1 MSSSSRRRFLQSATA
16 LAAFPPAIRRALAIE
31 PHNATGTLTD
41 VEHVVILMQE
51 NRSFDHYFGTLKGV
65 RGFGDRFTVPQ
76 PGGRPVWQQLR
87 NEKGELLQPY
97 HLDGAKG
104 NAQRAKGAP
113 HTWVDSHAAWG
124 HGRLQEWPRHKTAAS
139 MAYLKAAEVPFQHA
153 LANAFTICDAYH
165 CAMHTGTHA
174 NRSFHWTGTNG
185 PAAGV
190 AFVNNVDAWAETG
203 PSTRGFSWTTYPERL
218 QAAGVS
224 WKVYQNIPNN
234 YGCNPLL
241 GHPAFLKANE
251 QSRQP
256 IATQFDYADNAP
268 YDSAE
273 DAANPLLK
281 GIANTLPAASKEA
294 FDAGL
299 FIEAFAMDVKAGRLP
314 QISWVI
320 PPDVYSEHPGPS
332 SPVQGAWFIS
342 AILDALTAV
351 PEVWSKTVFLVN
363 FDENDGFFDHMP
375 SPCAPSPNG
384 DGSFAGKSTL
394 PVADLAAEYYTQ
406 APCPGNPAEQPP
418 PDGQVFGPGMRVP
431 MYVISPWSKG
441 GWVNSQV
448 FDHTSV
454 LRFLEARFG
463 VAETNISPYRR
474 AVCGDLTSAFNF
486 AQPSATPASLSGVK
500 SKAEADAL
508 RAAQQALP
516 RIAPP
521 RHAALPRQAA
531 GVRASRALPYELNV
545 NAMVAPA
552 AEPGAPTVQ
561 LAFINT
567 GAQAAVF
574 HVYDKHRLDA
584 LPRRYMIEPGKQLS
598 DSWATLEL
606 GAYDL
611 WVLGPNGFHRHFAGH
626 ATQDAPELRLQYD
639 KAGRQIGILL
649 RNGSTAPLRCRLTPN
664 AYGMAS
670 RTADVDAKGEQLIRW
685 PVAGGR
691 ERQLVRPD
699 RQCRRAPALQAA
711 LRRADGNGRGFDQR
725 SRKLRAELQAQG
737 MPCSLHRPAS
747 LALHRSVRKQ
757 ATHIDRI
764 EVVLLP
770 AELAADFHIAALGQH
785 GVDLLAAQALEHL
798 AHALA

>member
-1 MSSSSRRRFLQSATA
+1 MAA
-16 LAAFPPAIRRALAIE
+16 LPPAIRRALAIE
-31 PHNATGTLTD
+31 ANHATGTLAD

-65 RGFGDRFTVPQ
+65 RGFGDRFTVPM
-76 PGGRPVWQQLR
+76 PEGRSVWQQVR

-97 HLDGAKG
+97 HLDGARG
-104 NAQRAKGAP
+104 NAQRARGAP
-113 HTWVDSHAAWG
+113 HTWVDSHAAWAD
-124 HGRLQEWPRHKTAAS
+124 GRLQEWPRHKTAAS
-139 MAYLKAAEVPFQHA
+139 MGYLKEAELPFQHA

-185 PAAGV
+185 PAANV

-241 GHPAFLKANE
+241 GHPPYLKANE
-251 QSRQP
+251 QSGRP
-256 IATQFDYADNAP
+256 VDTKLGYAENPP
-268 YDSAE
+268 YNSAL
-273 DAANPLLK
+273 DAAHPLYK
-281 GIANTLPAASKEA
+281 GIANTLPAASRQA
-294 FDAGL
+294 FDAGQ
-299 FIEAFAMDVKAGRLP
+299 FIEAFAEDVKAGRLP
-314 QISWVI
+314 QVSWLI
-320 PPDVYSEHPGPS
+320 PSDIYSEHPGPS

-375 SPCAPSPNG
+375 SPSAPSPNG
-384 DGSFAGKSTL
+384 DGSFAGKTTL
-394 PVADLAAEYYTQ
+394 PPSKMSAEYYKQ
-406 APCPGNPAEQPP
+406 APCAGMPTEQPP
-418 PDGQVFGPGMRVP
+418 PDGRVFGPGMRVP

-486 AQPSATPASLSGVK
+486 AKPSAELPTLGGMK

-516 RIAPP
+516 HIAPP
-521 RHAALPRQAA
+521 RRTAQPRQAA
-531 GVRASRALPYELNV
+531 GVRASRALPYELHV
-545 NAMVAPA
+545 NASIATIA
-552 AEPGAPTVQ
+552 AEPGAPMLQ
-561 LAFINT
+561 LDFINT

-574 HVYDKHRLDA
+574 HVYDKHRLEA
-584 LPRRYMIEPGKQLS
+584 IPRRYMVEPGKQLS
-598 DSWATLEL
+598 DGWATQEL

-611 WVLGPNGFHRHFAGH
+611 WVLGPNGFHRHFTGH

-639 KAGRQIGILL
+639 QAGRQIGILL
-649 RNGSTAPLRCRLTPN
+649 RNAGAAPRHFRLTPN
-664 AYGMAS
+664 AYGVAA
-670 RTADVDAKGEQLIRW
+670 RTADVVAQGEQLLMW
-685 PVAGGR
+685 PVSESGNWYDLSISVEGLPRFQQRFAGRMETGA
-691 ERQLVRPD
+691 D
-699 RQCRRAPALQAA
+699 SISDPA
-711 LRRADGNGRGFDQR
+711 
-725 SRKLRAELQAQG
+725 
-737 MPCSLHRPAS
+737 
-747 LALHRSVRKQ
+747 V
-757 ATHIDRI
+757 
-764 EVVLLP
+764 
-770 AELAADFHIAALGQH
+770 
-785 GVDLLAAQALEHL
+785 
-798 AHALA
+798 